1 MNQAAEARRGVVA
14 ACAAF
19 LIWGMFPLYLHPLV
33 GVPAVEILAHRVAW
47 CLPCVLLW
55 LAWKGQLDQMLAAL
69 VEPHTL
75 ARLVLSALLM
85 SVNWWVYTWAVVS
98 GRVLEASLGYFIGPL
113 VNIVLGVSALGER
126 LNPRQWLAVSLAAG
140 GVGWMTVAAGG
151 LPWVSLTLA
160 VSFGIY
166 GMVRKTAPVA
176 AVPGLAVETLLL
188 APIAM
193 GWLWFLGPGT
203 LGKSL
208 TVDPL
213 VSLLLAGAGLAT
225 ALPLALFSTGARL
238 IPYSV
243 MGLITFIG
251 PSLQWLLGVTLYH
264 EPFSGAKAIGFAII
278 WSGVIVFIAD
288 GFLTTGAGGRKA
300 PRPAG
305 TGPGSPSSGSRA
317 PR

>member
-1 MNQAAEARRGVVA
+1 LSQEQEARRGVLASVT
-14 ACAAF
+14 AF
-19 LIWGMFPLYLHPLV
+19 LIWGFFPLYLHPLL
-33 GVPAVEILAHRVAW
+33 GVPAEEILAHRVAW
-47 CLPCVLLW
+47 CLPCVLVW
-55 LAWKGQLDQMLAAL
+55 LAWKGKLDEVTAAL
-69 VEPHTL
+69 VQPQL
-75 ARLVLSALLM
+75 LSRLVLSALLM

-126 LNPRQWLAVSLAAG
+126 LSPRQWLAVSLAAG
-140 GVGWMTVAAGG
+140 GVGWMTFAAGG

-160 VSFGIY
+160 LSFGVY
-166 GMVRKTAPVA
+166 GLVRKTAPIG

-193 GWLWFLGPGT
+193 AWLWFFGPGT
-203 LGKSL
+203 LTGSL
-208 TVDPL
+208 STDPL
-213 VSLLLAGAGLAT
+213 TSVLLACAGLAT
-225 ALPLALFSTGARL
+225 ALPLALFAAGARL
-238 IPYSV
+238 IRYSV

-251 PSLQWLLGVTLYH
+251 PSLQWLLGITLYR

-288 GFLTTGAGGRKA
+288 GFLTAGAGGRKA

-305 TGPGSPSSGSRA
+305 TGPGSPSSGSHD